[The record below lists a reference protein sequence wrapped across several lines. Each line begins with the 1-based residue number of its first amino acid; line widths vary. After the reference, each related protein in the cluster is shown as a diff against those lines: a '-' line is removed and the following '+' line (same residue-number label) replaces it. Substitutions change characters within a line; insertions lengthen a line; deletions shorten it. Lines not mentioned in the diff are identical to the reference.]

1 MGTVHRIKKVCELY
15 MLLNR
20 ANKKELKAFYKM
32 YFYIFKFDTSQDT
45 FDAFMAAH
53 DKLIEGI
60 ASSLEDHTFYINLY
74 ITGEP
79 GSKNQI
85 AENINKKLK
94 IGTSIAKQAI
104 TPEEQIIKLEHKF
117 IYRTYKEVKAY
128 INYDY
133 LRVEKSNEVLHYD
146 DFTKG
151 QLYNYFVDLLDQA
164 IIPFSELEDE
174 KLAKKYTRKMTV
186 FKSKILTQFEIDFDY
201 HPLTK

>member
-1 MGTVHRIKKVCELY
+1 MGTVHRIKKVCDLY

-20 ANKKELKAFYKM
+20 ANKKQLKSFYKL

-45 FDAFMAAH
+45 FDAFMEAH
-53 DKLIEGI
+53 DKLISNI

-74 ITGEP
+74 ITGEV
-79 GSKNQI
+79 GSKKLMT
-85 AENINKKLK
+85 ENIDKKLK
-94 IGTSIAKQAI
+94 LGTSIVKQAT
-104 TPEEQIIKLEHKF
+104 TPEEEIIRLQHKF
-117 IYRTYKEVKAY
+117 IYRTYKETKAY

-151 QLYNYFVDLLDQA
+151 QLYNYFVDLLDTA
-164 IIPFSELEDE
+164 IESFASLEDE
-174 KLAKKYTRKMTV
+174 KLAKKYVRKLTI
-186 FKSKILTQFEIDFDY
+186 FKSKILTEFEIDFDY